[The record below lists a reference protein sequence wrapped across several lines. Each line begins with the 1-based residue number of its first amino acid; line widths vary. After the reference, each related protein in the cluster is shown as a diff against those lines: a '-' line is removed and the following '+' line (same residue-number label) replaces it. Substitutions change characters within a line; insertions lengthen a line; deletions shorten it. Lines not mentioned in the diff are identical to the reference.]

1 MLRGPQLLRRLLRPP
16 PLLPPRQ
23 RRGWCSGS
31 TPSGNPAPAS
41 KGRGDLLSLRPS
53 ELVDFLRC
61 RGIQRCYAVCDD
73 GGIVRVSHP
82 ELQEL
87 ADWLNSG
94 SEQQFRSHE
103 AILMQLGLR
112 TGCLM
117 TAFLWRTDRGQAY
130 GGIRLQPYSSV
141 EQLLR
146 DGLRQS
152 ALLGV
157 KAALAGVWLGGGKG
171 IIPQPENRQH
181 VQPEFRQALFFDY
194 GDFLSSLNGC
204 YVAGLDVG
212 VNSQDMANVHVRT
225 HWAVNVPGDMGGSA
239 NAAPLLARGVVCA
252 LEAMLDHS
260 QLGSLRGKRV
270 CVQGAGSIGREVA
283 LSLTDHGLAQLHITD
298 VNQKRCDDIADLLAP
313 RLGSRL
319 RVSRV
324 PHGDMSLLAEPCDIF
339 VPCATSHVLTPDT
352 IPSMEAKIVCGPV
365 NEQRLSDSDCDLLD
379 EHGVLYVP
387 EYIFNRMAVVSS
399 AYEMYGRMQN
409 DPEMEK
415 HFGCEWEHSIGSLVR
430 HVLSESADR
439 GCSTVAVADELAE
452 RWSREPHPLWPG
464 RARAL
469 LAALLAHGWHR
480 GRDFWR
486 QRHNFPNTHGYA
498 G

>member
-1 MLRGPQLLRRLLRPP
+1 MLRGPQLLLRRLLR
-16 PLLPPRQ
+16 RQ
-23 RRGWCSGS
+23 QHGYCSS
-31 TPSGNPAPAS
+31 TASGHPAPAS
-41 KGRGDLLSLRPS
+41 RGDLLSLRPA
-53 ELVDFLRC
+53 ELVDFLRS
-61 RGIQRCYAVCDD
+61 RGIQRCYAVCGDD
-73 GGIVRVSHP
+73 GRVAVSHP

-87 ADWLNSG
+87 ADWLSSG
-94 SEQQFRSHE
+94 SEPQFRGHE
-103 AILMQLGLR
+103 AVLMQLGIR
-112 TGCLM
+112 TGCLL

-130 GGIRLQPYSSV
+130 GGIRLQPYSTV

-152 ALLGV
+152 TLLGI

-181 VQPEFRQALFFDY
+181 IQPEFRQALFFDY

-252 LEAMLDHS
+252 LEAMLEHA
-260 QLGSLRGKRV
+260 QMGSLRGKRV
-270 CVQGAGSIGREVA
+270 CIQGAGSIGREVA
-283 LSLTDHGLAQLHITD
+283 LNLADHGPAQLHVTD
-298 VNQKRCDDIADLLAP
+298 VYQKRCDDIADLLMP
-313 RLGSRL
+313 RLGNRL
-319 RVSRV
+319 QVSRV
-324 PHGDMSLLAEPCDIF
+324 PLGDLSLLSEPCDIF
-339 VPCATSHVLTPDT
+339 VPCAVPHILTPES
-352 IPSMEAKIVCGPV
+352 IPRVEAKIVCGPV
-365 NEQRLSDSDCDLLD
+365 NEQRLSDADCDLLD

-387 EYIFNRMAVVSS
+387 EYLFNRMAVVCS
-399 AYEMYGRMQN
+399 AYEMYGRMQP

-415 HFGCEWEHSIGSLVR
+415 HFGRSWEHSIGNLVR
-430 HVLSESADR
+430 YVLRESTER

-452 RWSREPHPLWPG
+452 RWSRQLHPLWPG

-480 GRDFWR
+480 GHDFWR

>member
-16 PLLPPRQ
+16 PLPPRHH
-23 RRGWCSGS
+23 RGWCSGGS
-31 TPSGNPAPAS
+31 TPSGDPAPN
-41 KGRGDLLSLRPS
+41 GRGDLLSLRPS

-73 GGIVRVSHP
+73 GGTVRVSHP
-82 ELQEL
+82 ELQDL

-152 ALLGV
+152 TLLGI

-204 YVAGLDVG
+204 YG
-212 VNSQDMANVHVRT
+212 
-225 HWAVNVPGDMGGSA
+225 
-239 NAAPLLARGVVCA
+239 
-252 LEAMLDHS
+252 
-260 QLGSLRGKRV
+260 
-270 CVQGAGSIGREVA
+270 
-283 LSLTDHGLAQLHITD
+283 
-298 VNQKRCDDIADLLAP
+298 
-313 RLGSRL
+313 
-319 RVSRV
+319 
-324 PHGDMSLLAEPCDIF
+324 
-339 VPCATSHVLTPDT
+339 
-352 IPSMEAKIVCGPV
+352 
-365 NEQRLSDSDCDLLD
+365 
-379 EHGVLYVP
+379 
-387 EYIFNRMAVVSS
+387 
-399 AYEMYGRMQN
+399 
-409 DPEMEK
+409 
-415 HFGCEWEHSIGSLVR
+415 
-430 HVLSESADR
+430 
-439 GCSTVAVADELAE
+439 
-452 RWSREPHPLWPG
+452 
-464 RARAL
+464 
-469 LAALLAHGWHR
+469 
-480 GRDFWR
+480 
-486 QRHNFPNTHGYA
+486 
-498 G
+498 